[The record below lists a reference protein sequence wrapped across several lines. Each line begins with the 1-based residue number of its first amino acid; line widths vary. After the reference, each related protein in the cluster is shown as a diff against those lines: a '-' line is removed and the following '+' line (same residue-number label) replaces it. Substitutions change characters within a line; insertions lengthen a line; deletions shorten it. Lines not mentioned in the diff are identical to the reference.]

1 MIKKSKL
8 KHKWTSNQ
16 NWSRCRPFCPFLE
29 YKLTFF
35 KILIKRLSD
44 TEAPQH
50 RFIPNVKD
58 ERTCVFFSRFC
69 ESGHSIL
76 NKITHLAANC
86 NTGRNCSA
94 AQIHLSNLI
103 WLCYEAVSPPPPP
116 QHQQHDL
123 IIRDI
128 IMSQMHLMDKVHVHI
143 AQIQPSDLKLGTLR
157 TLGFKFSRSA
167 PL

>member
-1 MIKKSKL
+1 M
-8 KHKWTSNQ
+8 
-16 NWSRCRPFCPFLE
+16 
-29 YKLTFF
+29 
-35 KILIKRLSD
+35 IKRLSD
-44 TEAPQH
+44 TETQQH

-76 NKITHLAANC
+76 NKITHYLAANS

-94 AQIHLSNLI
+94 AQIHLSSLI
-103 WLCYEAVSPPPPP
+103 WLCYEAVSPPPQH

-128 IMSQMHLMDKVHVHI
+128 IMSQMHPMDVHI
-143 AQIQPSDLKLGTLR
+143 AQIQLSDLKLGTLR
-157 TLGFKFSRSA
+157 TFGFKLSRSV